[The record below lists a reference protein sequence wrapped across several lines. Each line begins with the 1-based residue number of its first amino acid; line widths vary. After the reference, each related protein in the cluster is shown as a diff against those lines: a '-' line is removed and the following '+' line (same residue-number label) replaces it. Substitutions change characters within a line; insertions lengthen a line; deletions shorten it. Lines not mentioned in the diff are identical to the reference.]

1 MHISSDFFLTIIL
14 FLAAL
19 GLCCCARAFSR
30 GAVRASPG
38 GGFSCCAARALG
50 AQASVVAAC
59 GLSSGDTAW
68 LSCGTWNLPR
78 PGIKPVSPALPGGF
92 LTLDHRGSLTQFI
105 FITKSL
111 YLLISLTYVT
121 SPHSCPPLATTCLFS
136 AWEAKLYSK
145 YCTLCLQL
153 KKLMVR
159 DRRLLPASR
168 GGMWTQVRLIP
179 NVELFFIRPYHYP
192 PELNIQDHEDI

>member
-1 MHISSDFFLTIIL
+1 MISRVFIRHCTVITILLTIFPMLCTFPLTFLFTIIL

-30 GAVRASPG
+30 SAVRASHG

-50 AQASVVAAC
+50 AQASVFAAC
-59 GLSSGDTAW
+59 GLSRG
-68 LSCGTWNLPR
+68 GTGLAVLRHVEPSQAR
-78 PGIKPVSPALPGGF
+78 DQTRVPCIARGVPIAGPPGKSN
-92 LTLDHRGSLTQFI
+92 SFI

-153 KKLMVR
+153 KKLMIR

-168 GGMWTQVRLIP
+168 GGM
-179 NVELFFIRPYHYP
+179 
-192 PELNIQDHEDI
+192 